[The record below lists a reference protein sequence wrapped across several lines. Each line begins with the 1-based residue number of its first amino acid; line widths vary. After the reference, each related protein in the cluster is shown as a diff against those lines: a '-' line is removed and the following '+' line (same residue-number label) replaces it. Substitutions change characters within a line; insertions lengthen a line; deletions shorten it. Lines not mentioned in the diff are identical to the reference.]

1 MSVTRWYN
9 KANAFA
15 NGWKSQYTEDPPKSA
30 VILGLA
36 VAQLETHCG
45 DVWPGAHNWGA
56 VQLRT
61 LTRGEAEVL
70 QDAELFPQP
79 SNTAAG
85 QAALQE
91 AIEACKIP
99 LIRNGSL
106 QVDSS
111 PRLKTKENPRGYY
124 WVFFQSF
131 SDDTAAAERFVHVL
145 SYDRPACHQVL
156 ISPAGSEQEL
166 AAAMRA
172 SGYYEGTHDN
182 KTAEGR
188 QQNIDAYASALRGIT
203 PDIRKALV
211 DWTPGAAPPPET
223 FDLTRTDGI
232 QEALNKLGQNPK
244 LRVDGVLGPFTK
256 QAIENFQVTQGL
268 SVDGVAG
275 PATQD
280 CLRRALRLIGF

>member
-1 MSVTRWYN
+1 
-9 KANAFA
+9 
-15 NGWKSQYTEDPPKSA
+15 

-70 QDAELFPQP
+70 HDAEIAPTP
-79 SNTAAG
+79 SNVPAG
-85 QAALQE
+85 QQALQD

-99 LIRNGSL
+99 MIRNGSL

-111 PRLKTKENPRGYY
+111 PRLKNAENPHGYY

-131 SDDTAAAERFVHVL
+131 SDDSAAAERFVHVL

-156 ISPAGSEQEL
+156 MGPAGSEQEL

-182 KTAEGR
+182 STPEGR
-188 QQNIDAYASALRGIT
+188 QANIDAYASVLRGIT
-203 PDIRKALV
+203 PEIRKALV

-223 FDLTRTDGI
+223 FDLTRVDGV

-244 LRVDGVLGPFTK
+244 LRVDGVLGPMTK

-268 SVDGVAG
+268 SVDGVVG
-275 PATQD
+275 PATQE
-280 CLRRALRLIGF
+280 CLQHMLRRIGC